1 MIYRIITALAAL
13 LVTAPA
19 WAQLPPSGQPV
30 LDQTLS
36 TIPLAASD
44 STTFP
49 PTRGLHVGDG
59 SVCDIKVTFA
69 NDSDAV
75 VLSNLQPGGAYPYS
89 IKQFYA
95 TGGTSCTAIS
105 ALY

>member
-1 MIYRIITALAAL
+1 MNYRLGAALAAL

-19 WAQLPPSGQPV
+19 RAQMPPDGQPV
-30 LDQTLS
+30 LDQAVS
-36 TIPLAASD
+36 IVALAAND
-44 STTFP
+44 TATFL

-59 SVCDIKVTFA
+59 SACDIKVTFA
-69 NDSDAV
+69 NDSAAV
-75 VLSNLQPGGAYPYS
+75 VLTNLQPGGAYPYS

-95 TGGTSCTAIS
+95 TGGTSCTAIL